1 MPNLNNIIY
10 TVTKLCTWNYLA
22 QISYENF
29 NFSLSE
35 LSIYSLYDVLYILY
49 VPPRFRKCLSTIY
62 NINLHFYYFRLIFKL
77 IPLWPLR
84 LALTLSWSLPPFVIF
99 ALFLY

>member
-1 MPNLNNIIY
+1 MPNLNNIVY
-10 TVTKLCTWNYLA
+10 KVTKLCTCDYLA

-49 VPPRFRKCLSTIY
+49 VPPRFRKCLSRSYIQY
-62 NINLHFYYFRLIFKL
+62 I
-77 IPLWPLR
+77 
-84 LALTLSWSLPPFVIF
+84 
-99 ALFLY
+99 